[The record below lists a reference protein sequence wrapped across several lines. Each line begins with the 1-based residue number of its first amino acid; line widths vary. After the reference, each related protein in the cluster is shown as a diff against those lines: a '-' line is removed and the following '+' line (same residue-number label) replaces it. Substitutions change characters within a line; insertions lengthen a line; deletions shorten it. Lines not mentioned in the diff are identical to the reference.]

1 MAHGLP
7 NIKNGS
13 GSRIFPKYRNWMFTM
28 DDGTGLTFRT
38 LLHKGHSQGVA
49 KVDGIKTVGFIH
61 LHKHRTEGAMKREY
75 KDIIETI
82 EPIPRSNFVMSK
94 FLTLFPDYKETSRQG
109 KLLSRKR
116 DKALNRLPDESEQ
129 TLFLTDYYNLK
140 QSVVYSGVNN
150 TGPMGDNYR

>member
-1 MAHGLP
+1 
-7 NIKNGS
+7 
-13 GSRIFPKYRNWMFTM
+13 M

-38 LLHKGHSQGVA
+38 LLHKGLSQGVA

-61 LHKHRTEGAMKREY
+61 LHKHRTEGAMKG
-75 KDIIETI
+75 DIIETI